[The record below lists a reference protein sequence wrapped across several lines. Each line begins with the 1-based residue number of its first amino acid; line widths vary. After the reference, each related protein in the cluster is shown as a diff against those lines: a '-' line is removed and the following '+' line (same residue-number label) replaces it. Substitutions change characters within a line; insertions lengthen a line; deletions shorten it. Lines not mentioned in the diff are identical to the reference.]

1 MAEESNLRGQP
12 WAVSLHGGH
21 SGAYCD
27 HAAGTLRETIEA
39 AIACGYHTVGIAEHA
54 PRAQARYLYPE
65 EIEMGWNV
73 AKIAQDFEDY
83 AGELELLQEQFAGRI
98 DVLRGFEAEVVPSD
112 NYVEVMQNLRER
124 LDFDYIV
131 GSVHWVDDVIIDY
144 TQAHF
149 DRAAAQHGGIEGLA
163 KRYYAIVAEMVDS
176 LRPEVVGH
184 LDLVRKFADAGGRTD
199 TPGVQRAARDALAVI
214 RDNGCILDCN
224 TAGLRRGMGTPYPAP
239 WLLEMAAHEFA
250 IPFCFGDDSHGP
262 ADVGAGVAEAR
273 AYLLD
278 HGVRSITYLTRKGGS
293 LGRETATLE

>member
-1 MAEESNLRGQP
+1 MVEESNLRGQP

-39 AIACGYHTVGIAEHA
+39 AVLRGYHTIGVAEHA
-54 PRAQARYLYPE
+54 PRTESRYLYPE
-65 EIEMGWNV
+65 EIEMGWDV

-83 AGELELLQEQFAGRI
+83 ARELGVLSEEFADRI
-98 DVLRGFEAEVVPSD
+98 GVLRGFEAEVVPSGS
-112 NYVEVMQNLRER
+112 YAQVMHGLRER
-124 LDFDYIV
+124 LGFDYIV

-144 TQAHF
+144 TQAEF
-149 DRAAAQHGGIEGLA
+149 DRAAAQHGGLEGLA
-163 KRYYAIVAEMVDS
+163 VRYYAVVAEMVDA

-184 LDLVRKFADAGGRTD
+184 LDLLRKFGGSEGYTD
-199 TPGVQRAARDALAVI
+199 TPAIQRAARDALAVI
-214 RDNGCILDCN
+214 RDHGCILDLN
-224 TAGLRRGMGTPYPAP
+224 TIGLRRGQGTPYPAP
-239 WLLEMAAHEFA
+239 WLLGMAAHEFG

-278 HGVRSITYLTRKGGS
+278 HGVRSITYLTRRGGS
-293 LGRETATLE
+293 LARETAPLE